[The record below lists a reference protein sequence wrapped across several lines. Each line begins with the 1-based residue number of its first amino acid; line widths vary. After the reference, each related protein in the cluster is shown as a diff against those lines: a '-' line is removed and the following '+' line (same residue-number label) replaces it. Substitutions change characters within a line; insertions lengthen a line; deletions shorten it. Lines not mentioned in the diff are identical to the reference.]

1 MRVIIHQHRVE
12 LTPALTKY
20 IQEKISKLE
29 ELLQKSQR
37 EHLASVHIGEV
48 GRDQG
53 QSLFGVGVAIMFR
66 GKKIF
71 TEEKGHDLYT
81 VIDVVQAELR
91 RQLTKQKERPFSLLK
106 RGALKA
112 KQNLRQDQPTNND
125 WVNN

>member
-1 MRVIIHQHRVE
+1 MAGLPLAIISCFAILVIVFMRVIIHQHRVE

-53 QSLFGVGVAIMFR
+53 Q
-66 GKKIF
+66 
-71 TEEKGHDLYT
+71 
-81 VIDVVQAELR
+81 
-91 RQLTKQKERPFSLLK
+91 
-106 RGALKA
+106 
-112 KQNLRQDQPTNND
+112 
-125 WVNN
+125 